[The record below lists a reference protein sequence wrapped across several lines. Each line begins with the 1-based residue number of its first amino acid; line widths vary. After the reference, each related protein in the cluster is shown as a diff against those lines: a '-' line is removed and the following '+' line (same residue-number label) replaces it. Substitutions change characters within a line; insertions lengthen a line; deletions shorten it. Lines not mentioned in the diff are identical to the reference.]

1 MYEGLPTIEKHRKE
15 NINLVIEELKAIGA
29 DEIFLGDAYASYDEL
44 EMLKKHQTENILLPV
59 KLFEN
64 LTSEVYEI
72 MKTNWVRRIDYND
85 ELIRLSG
92 GVNIKGLKPFNNIE
106 RKNGHLPLIMN
117 NFLDIKVK

>member
-1 MYEGLPTIEKHRKE
+1 M
-15 NINLVIEELKAIGA
+15 
-29 DEIFLGDAYASYDEL
+29 
-44 EMLKKHQTENILLPV
+44 LPV

-106 RKNGHLPLIMN
+106 RKNGLLPLIMN